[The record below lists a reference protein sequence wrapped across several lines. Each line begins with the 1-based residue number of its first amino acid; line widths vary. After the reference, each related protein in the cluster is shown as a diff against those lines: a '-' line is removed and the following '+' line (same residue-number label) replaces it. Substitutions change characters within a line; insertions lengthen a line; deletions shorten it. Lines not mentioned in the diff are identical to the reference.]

1 MAVTKKLSRRYLS
14 KLIPET
20 LPRAIRVLSKGQRK
34 RISAVVLIQSSLSI
48 LDLAGVAAVGLVGAL
63 AVTGVQSKTPGNRVG
78 QVLEVLNL
86 QNTTLQKQVAILGL
100 LAAVLF
106 ILRTVL
112 SVILSRKI
120 LFFLSRCGATI
131 SGDLVEKLL
140 SQPLSKIQNK
150 SSQETLYSLTTGV
163 NAITVGLIG
172 SVTNIFADSI
182 LLIVICFGLFVVDPI
197 LAIATILFLTFV
209 AFILYLSMTKRAHK
223 LGALNGELS
232 IFGNEMILEVLNSYR
247 EALIKDRRMYYA
259 NQIRSSRLKLA
270 NVTAEFSFMP
280 NISKYV
286 IEASLILGAVLIS
299 ATQFLVQDASSAVA
313 TLGVFLA
320 AGSRLAPA
328 VLRLQSSAIQ
338 VRISG
343 GSAKPTLDLID
354 SLSDVDL
361 GSPYINQ
368 FKWHHDDFLPEVKI
382 NNLNFSYQ
390 ENLTK
395 TIDNLSLLIK
405 PGELVAI
412 TGVSGAGKTTLVDCI
427 IGAFETKPGSVLVSG
442 LSPIEAIKKWPG
454 SIGYVPQE
462 VVILNATV
470 RENVVFG
477 YGENEVPEN
486 LVEEALR
493 KAHLF
498 EHVSGLSNGINS
510 YVGDRGTKLSGGQR
524 QRLGIARALVS
535 KPKLL
540 ILDEATS
547 SLDGKSEADISDS
560 INEFRGEVTTLVIA
574 HRLSTIRNAD
584 KVIYMNK
591 GKIECIGTFEEVR
604 RNVPEFD
611 NQAKLMGL

>member
-1 MAVTKKLSRRYLS
+1 MTVIKKLSRRYLN

-182 LLIVICFGLFVVDPI
+182 LLVVICFGLFVVDPT

-259 NQIRSSRLKLA
+259 NQIRSSRLDLA

-280 NISKYV
+280 HISKYV
-286 IEASLILGAVLIS
+286 IEASLIIGAVLIS

-354 SLSDVDL
+354 SISDVKL

-395 TIDNLSLLIK
+395 TIDSLSLLIK

-427 IGAFETKPGSVLVSG
+427 IGAFETKPGSVLISG

-454 SIGYVPQE
+454 AIGYVPQE

-498 EHVSGLSNGINS
+498 EHVSGLGNGVNS
-510 YVGDRGTKLSGGQR
+510 YVGDKGTKLSGGQR

-540 ILDEATS
+540 VLDEATS

-584 KVIYMNK
+584 KVIYMNQ
-591 GKIECIGTFEEVR
+591 GKIEFIGTFDEVR

>member
-343 GSAKPTLDLID
+343 GSAKPTLELID

-368 FKWHHDDFLPEVKI
+368 FKWQHDDFLPEVKI

-427 IGAFETKPGSVLVSG
+427 IGAFETKPGSVLISG

-591 GKIECIGTFEEVR
+591 GKIEYSGTFDEVR